1 MQIILNLLIFCLV
14 LFFYI
19 HIYFHLKTSED
30 LEIFEVDKPSKL
42 KLEEICD
49 LKQPVLYDYPNEE
62 LINTINKDNINK
74 NYGPFDVKIRT
85 VDKPPVEDEEMYIPI
100 TFRNAVSVL
109 EKSDEQK
116 YIIENNQDF
125 LIETGLIKIIKNNDL
140 FIRPPLVSEC
150 IYDIM
155 MGSDKVTSPFKYENN
170 YRNYFM
176 VSDGKVRVKL
186 APPKSKKYLYEI
198 KDYEN
203 YEFRSPIN
211 PWDVQDIYKADF
223 EKIKCLE
230 IELNK
235 QQILQIPPYWWY
247 SIEFENKAT
256 ILNFKYRTYMNTLAI
271 LPNLVMKVL
280 QNQNIKRKIANTLP
294 VS

>member
-62 LINTINKDNINK
+62 LINNINKDNINK

-85 VDKPPVEDEEMYIPI
+85 VDKPQVEDEEMYIPI
-100 TFRNAVSVL
+100 TFKNAVSVL
-109 EKSDEQK
+109 EKSDTQN

-125 LIETGLIKIIKNNDL
+125 LIETDLIKIIKNNDL

-150 IYDIM
+150 MYDII
-155 MGSDKVTSPFKYENN
+155 MGSNKATSPFKYEIN
-170 YRNYFM
+170 YRN
-176 VSDGKVRVKL
+176 VR
-186 APPKSKKYLYEI
+186 
-198 KDYEN
+198 
-203 YEFRSPIN
+203 
-211 PWDVQDIYKADF
+211 
-223 EKIKCLE
+223 
-230 IELNK
+230 
-235 QQILQIPPYWWY
+235 
-247 SIEFENKAT
+247 
-256 ILNFKYRTYMNTLAI
+256 
-271 LPNLVMKVL
+271 
-280 QNQNIKRKIANTLP
+280 
-294 VS
+294 